1 MYYCKEKR
9 KSRHHVFL
17 WRVLTSSCS
26 SFRANR
32 HATRYTAVALPWNRD
47 QSNWYQGLP
56 NSWYTGPPD
65 TCLLHKTI
73 KKVIRYNENAF
84 SLEFSPPISEKW

>member
-9 KSRHHVFL
+9 KARHYIFL

-32 HATRYTAVALPWNRD
+32 HAIRYLALALLWNRD
-47 QSNWYQGLP
+47 LSVTYQGLP
-56 NSWYTGPPD
+56 SSWFTGPPD
-65 TCLLHKTI
+65 KCLLHKTI
-73 KKVIRYNENAF
+73 KKAIKYNENAF
-84 SLEFSPPISEKW
+84 SLEFSPPISGRC

>member
-9 KSRHHVFL
+9 KARHRVFL

-32 HATRYTAVALPWNRD
+32 HATRYMAVALPWNRD
-47 QSNWYQGLP
+47 LSVMYQGLP
-56 NSWYTGPPD
+56 SSWFTGPPD

-73 KKVIRYNENAF
+73 KK
-84 SLEFSPPISEKW
+84 SSGLKKW